1 MELRGRLNIVIQQ
14 AIMGKM
20 EKDAE
25 SSGNSMKDF
34 NSSTKIATITIGDYN
49 EKDEFYDPFEHRDK
63 KHANSDVG
71 SLAHLLKSSLGT
83 GILAMPNAIRNGGLI
98 IGGLGTIIIG
108 IICAHCVHILVR
120 SSHVLC
126 KRTKT
131 PKMTYAD
138 TAYAAFLCGPKPLRP
153 WANASRIFVNTALCA
168 TYVGGACVYIGFI
181 GTTIHQIAEHYSGPN
196 TINKGS
202 MMLTLIPA
210 VVLLGQVRNL
220 KYMVPFSM
228 VANVSMMVGFTAT
241 LYFIFRDIKPID
253 TVDLFSRPAQLPI
266 FFATVVFAIEGI
278 GVVMPVENSMEKP
291 QHFLGCPGVLNIT
304 MSIVVTLY
312 AVIGVFGYLAYGA
325 ETEAIVTL
333 NLPADDIVGQAVKL
347 LIGLAV
353 LFTYGLQL
361 FVPLEIM
368 WNSIRTKFSHKYEA
382 LAETTLRTLIVL
394 LTVGIAVGVQELEAF
409 ISLVGAIFF
418 SILGVSI
425 PAIVETISCWDGHLG
440 TFKWRLIKNSI
451 LLIFSMMALGF
462 GTWISIEQ
470 IIEAYKT

>member
-1 MELRGRLNIVIQQ
+1 
-14 AIMGKM
+14 MGKM

-25 SSGNSMKDF
+25 SNSMKDF

-63 KHANSDVG
+63 KHTNSDLG

-83 GILAMPNAIRNGGLI
+83 GILAMPNAIRNGGLLV
-98 IGGLGTIIIG
+98 GGLGTIIIG

-131 PKMTYAD
+131 PKMTYAE

-181 GTTIHQIAEHYSGPN
+181 GTTIHQIAHHYSEEN
-196 TINKGS
+196 TPEKGS
-202 MMLTLIPA
+202 IMLTLIPA
-210 VVLLGQVRNL
+210 VILLGQVRNL

-228 VANVSMMVGFTAT
+228 VANVSMLVGFIAT
-241 LYFIFRDIKPID
+241 LYYIFRDIKPID
-253 TVDLFSRPAQLPI
+253 SVDMFSTPAQLPI

-304 MSIVVTLY
+304 MSVVVTLY
-312 AVIGVFGYLAYGA
+312 AVIGIFGYLAYGS
-325 ETEAIVTL
+325 ETKAIVTL
-333 NLPADDIVGQAVKL
+333 NLPSSDILGQAVQL
-347 LIGLAV
+347 LIALAV

-368 WNSIRTKFSHKYEA
+368 WNAIKTKFSHKYEA
-382 LAETTLRTLIVL
+382 LGETTLRVLIVL
-394 LTVGIAVGVQELEAF
+394 VTVGVAVGVQQLEAF
-409 ISLVGAIFF
+409 ISLVGAVFF

-425 PAIVETISCWDGHLG
+425 PVMVETISCWDGHLG
-440 TFKWRLIKNSI
+440 AFKWRLIKNII
-451 LLIFSMMALGF
+451 LLIFSMMALFF
-462 GTWISIEQ
+462 GSWIAIEQ